1 MSATKTGIITPFAR
15 KTLRFRTPLREK
27 TSNNTEDNNTNEC
40 EEDQQHKAAS
50 FGRHHR
56 EHDDETEALLRHE
69 LAHARAEIALLRE
82 EKAMRRKTSTSTSS
96 KPSFGKKKNNEE
108 NETMLKSP
116 VLLPSP
122 PTLETPMRFRRERDS
137 FRKELKMLSQNAE
150 ENETKML
157 EENEKTMRLS
167 RENEAWLLKALNEK
181 TRALKIAAKANNAS
195 EKELAQTKE
204 NASLLEKDVREH
216 TEKVRVLKLRL
227 VKNERA
233 RKKLETKVE
242 RYREALKD
250 ANLRHNNG
258 GNEEAAMMSQE
269 SVDTAMS
276 NESYCG
282 ENKVA
287 LRDDDDENNII
298 HNNNTNNNTRVKVE
312 EEKEKDEDEEE
323 EEEVHFRVFPEQM
336 VDTNDPL
343 LGGVPATP
351 AMFQFPSAKMHK
363 NVVGN
368 NEYETRATDMTTT
381 PGGGEVVEFY
391 GRPRRDTR
399 KDVFVILSVWMMTI
413 AALVSMGKSS
423 SLSSQV
429 VAGHRVVVKGFGF
442 FC

>member
-1 MSATKTGIITPFAR
+1 MSAKKTGIIITPAR

-27 TSNNTEDNNTNEC
+27 TSNTTNEC
-40 EEDQQHKAAS
+40 EEDQQRHEAAS
-50 FGRHHR
+50 FGGGRRHR
-56 EHDDETEALLRHE
+56 EDDDETEALLRHE

-82 EKAMRRKTSTSTSS
+82 EKVMRKKTSGTSTSS

-204 NASLLEKDVREH
+204 NASLLEKDMAEQ

-312 EEKEKDEDEEE
+312 EEKEKDEE

-351 AMFQFPSAKMHK
+351 AMFQFAKMHK

-368 NEYETRATDMTTT
+368 DEYETRATDMTTT

>member
-1 MSATKTGIITPFAR
+1 MSAKKTGIIITPAR

-27 TSNNTEDNNTNEC
+27 TSNTTNEC
-40 EEDQQHKAAS
+40 EEDQRHKAAS
-50 FGRHHR
+50 FGGRHHR
-56 EHDDETEALLRHE
+56 EDDDETEALLRHE

-82 EKAMRRKTSTSTSS
+82 EKAMRKKTSGTSTSS

-204 NASLLEKDVREH
+204 NASLLEKDMAEQ

-298 HNNNTNNNTRVKVE
+298 HNNNNTNNNTRVKVE
-312 EEKEKDEDEEE
+312 EEKEKDE

-351 AMFQFPSAKMHK
+351 AMFQFPSANMHK

-368 NEYETRATDMTTT
+368 DEYETRATDMTTT

>member
-1 MSATKTGIITPFAR
+1 MSAKKTGIIITPAR

-27 TSNNTEDNNTNEC
+27 TSNTTTTTTTT
-40 EEDQQHKAAS
+40 EED
-50 FGRHHR
+50 
-56 EHDDETEALLRHE
+56 EEEDDETEALLRHE
-69 LAHARAEIALLRE
+69 LARARAEIALLRE
-82 EKAMRRKTSTSTSS
+82 EKAMRKKTSGTSTSS
-96 KPSFGKKKNNEE
+96 KPSFGKKKKNEE
-108 NETMLKSP
+108 NELKSP

-204 NASLLEKDVREH
+204 NASLLEKDVAEH
-216 TEKVRVLKLRL
+216 AEKVRVLKLRL

-250 ANLRHNNG
+250 ANLRHNNNG

-276 NESYCG
+276 HESYCG

-298 HNNNTNNNTRVKVE
+298 HNNNNTNNNTRVKVE
-312 EEKEKDEDEEE
+312 EEKEKDED

-351 AMFQFPSAKMHK
+351 AMFQFAKMHK

>member
-1 MSATKTGIITPFAR
+1 MSATKTGIITPAR

-27 TSNNTEDNNTNEC
+27 TSNTTNEC
-40 EEDQQHKAAS
+40 EEDQRHKAAS
-50 FGRHHR
+50 FGRHR
-56 EHDDETEALLRHE
+56 EDDDETEALLRHE

-82 EKAMRRKTSTSTSS
+82 EKAMRRKTSGTSSSS
-96 KPSFGKKKNNEE
+96 KPSFGKKKNNDEE
-108 NETMLKSP
+108 NEKTTLKSP

-312 EEKEKDEDEEE
+312 EEKEKDE

-351 AMFQFPSAKMHK
+351 AMFQFSSALKMHK

>member
-1 MSATKTGIITPFAR
+1 MSAKKTGIIITPAR

-27 TSNNTEDNNTNEC
+27 TSNTTNEC
-40 EEDQQHKAAS
+40 EEDQQRHEAAS
-50 FGRHHR
+50 FGGGRRHR
-56 EHDDETEALLRHE
+56 EDDDETEALLRHE

-82 EKAMRRKTSTSTSS
+82 EKVMRKKTSGTSTSS

-204 NASLLEKDVREH
+204 NASLLEKDMAEQ

-312 EEKEKDEDEEE
+312 EEKEKDEE

-351 AMFQFPSAKMHK
+351 AMFQFPSANMHK

-368 NEYETRATDMTTT
+368 DEYETRATDMTTT

>member
-1 MSATKTGIITPFAR
+1 MSATKTGIITPAR

-27 TSNNTEDNNTNEC
+27 TSNTTTT
-40 EEDQQHKAAS
+40 EED
-50 FGRHHR
+50 
-56 EHDDETEALLRHE
+56 DDETEALLRHE

-82 EKAMRRKTSTSTSS
+82 EKAMRRKTSGTSSSS

-204 NASLLEKDVREH
+204 NASLLEKDVREQ

-298 HNNNTNNNTRVKVE
+298 HNNNNTNNNTRVKVE
-312 EEKEKDEDEEE
+312 EEKEKDKE

-343 LGGVPATP
+343 LGGIPATP

>member
-1 MSATKTGIITPFAR
+1 MSTKTGIITPAR

-27 TSNNTEDNNTNEC
+27 TSNTTTTEDNKTNNEC

-50 FGRHHR
+50 FGGGRHR
-56 EHDDETEALLRHE
+56 EDDDETEALLRHE

-82 EKAMRRKTSTSTSS
+82 EKAMRRKTSGTSS
-96 KPSFGKKKNNEE
+96 KPFGKNNEE
-108 NETMLKSP
+108 NETMLKSL

-137 FRKELKMLSQNAE
+137 FRKELKLLSRNAE
-150 ENETKML
+150 ETETKML
-157 EENEKTMRLS
+157 AQNEKTRQLS
-167 RENEAWLLKALNEK
+167 QENEAWLLKALNEK

-204 NASLLEKDVREH
+204 SASLLEKEVREQ
-216 TEKVRVLKLRL
+216 TEKVRVLKQRL
-227 VKNERA
+227 VKNENA

-250 ANLRHNNG
+250 ANLRNTTNNNG
-258 GNEEAAMMSQE
+258 GNEEAAMMPQE

-287 LRDDDDENNII
+287 LHDDENNII
-298 HNNNTNNNTRVKVE
+298 HNNNNNRVKVG
-312 EEKEKDEDEEE
+312 EEKEKEKDDDEEE
-323 EEEVHFRVFPEQM
+323 VNFRVFPEQM

-343 LGGVPATP
+343 LGGIPATP

-363 NVVGN
+363 NVGN
-368 NEYETRATDMTTT
+368 NEYETIATDMTTT
-381 PGGGEVVEFY
+381 PGGEVVEFY

>member
-1 MSATKTGIITPFAR
+1 MSAKKTGIIITPAR

-27 TSNNTEDNNTNEC
+27 TSNTTNEC
-40 EEDQQHKAAS
+40 EEDQQRHKAAS
-50 FGRHHR
+50 FGGRHHR
-56 EHDDETEALLRHE
+56 EDDDETEALLRHE

-82 EKAMRRKTSTSTSS
+82 EKAMRKKTSGTS
-96 KPSFGKKKNNEE
+96 KPSFGKKNEE
-108 NETMLKSP
+108 NELKSP

-204 NASLLEKDVREH
+204 NASLLEKDMAEQ

-276 NESYCG
+276 HESYCG

-298 HNNNTNNNTRVKVE
+298 HNNNNTNNNTRVKVE
-312 EEKEKDEDEEE
+312 EEKEKDE

-351 AMFQFPSAKMHK
+351 AMFQFAKMHK

>member
-1 MSATKTGIITPFAR
+1 MSATKTGIITPAR

-27 TSNNTEDNNTNEC
+27 TSNTTNEC
-40 EEDQQHKAAS
+40 EEDQRHKAAS
-50 FGRHHR
+50 FGGRHHR
-56 EHDDETEALLRHE
+56 EDDDETEALLRHE

-82 EKAMRRKTSTSTSS
+82 EKAMRRKTSGTSSSS
-96 KPSFGKKKNNEE
+96 KPSFGKKKNNDEE
-108 NETMLKSP
+108 NEKTTLKSP

-204 NASLLEKDVREH
+204 NASLLEKDMAEQ

-312 EEKEKDEDEEE
+312 EEKEKDE

-368 NEYETRATDMTTT
+368 DEYETRATDMTTT

>member
-1 MSATKTGIITPFAR
+1 MSTKTGIITPAR

-27 TSNNTEDNNTNEC
+27 TSNTTTTEDNNTNNEC

-50 FGRHHR
+50 FGGGRHR
-56 EHDDETEALLRHE
+56 EDDDETEALLRHE

-82 EKAMRRKTSTSTSS
+82 EKAMRRKTSGTSS
-96 KPSFGKKKNNEE
+96 KPFGKNNEE
-108 NETMLKSP
+108 NETMLKSL

-137 FRKELKMLSQNAE
+137 FRKELKLLSRNAE
-150 ENETKML
+150 ETETKML
-157 EENEKTMRLS
+157 AQNEKTRQLS

-204 NASLLEKDVREH
+204 SASLLEKEVREQ
-216 TEKVRVLKLRL
+216 TEKVRVLKQRL
-227 VKNERA
+227 VKNENA

-250 ANLRHNNG
+250 ANLRNTTNNNG
-258 GNEEAAMMSQE
+258 GNEEAAMMPQE

-287 LRDDDDENNII
+287 LHDDENNII
-298 HNNNTNNNTRVKVE
+298 HNNNNNRVKVG
-312 EEKEKDEDEEE
+312 EEKEKEKDDDEEE
-323 EEEVHFRVFPEQM
+323 VNFRVFPEQM

-343 LGGVPATP
+343 LGGIPATP

-363 NVVGN
+363 NVGN
-368 NEYETRATDMTTT
+368 NEYETIATDMTTT
-381 PGGGEVVEFY
+381 PGGEVVEFY